1 VWARWAGQKAA
12 QQVLGLPDAT
22 SALDLRPPPAVPLFN
37 GTAWFMPGVFAWLT
51 LQDRINGL
59 RKGRQAS

>member
-1 VWARWAGQKAA
+1 
-12 QQVLGLPDAT
+12 
-22 SALDLRPPPAVPLFN
+22 VPLFN

-51 LQDRINGL
+51 LQDRVNGL